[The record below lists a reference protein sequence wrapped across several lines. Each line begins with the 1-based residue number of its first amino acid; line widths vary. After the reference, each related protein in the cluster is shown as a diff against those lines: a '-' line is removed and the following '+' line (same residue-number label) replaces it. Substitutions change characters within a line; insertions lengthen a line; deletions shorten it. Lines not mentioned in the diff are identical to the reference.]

1 MSYGIIELECP
12 KCKKLHEVG
21 EFGML
26 GEPYFS
32 EDAMTGFECDCG
44 TKLIVKYYIR
54 LVEYEPKEDEIE
66 E

>member
-1 MSYGIIELECP
+1 MSYGVIELECP

-21 EFGML
+21 EFGMY

-32 EDAMTGFECDCG
+32 EDAMFGFRCDCG
-44 TKLIVKYYIR
+44 TNLIVKYDIR

>member
-12 KCKKLHEVG
+12 KCKKIHEVG
-21 EFGML
+21 EFGVY

-32 EDAMTGFECDCG
+32 EDAMIGFRCDCG
-44 TKLIVKYYIR
+44 TNLIVKYDIC